1 MHLCLLS
8 LSLLLP
14 ARPLVPA
21 GRCCVA
27 LRAPPPPLSFDD
39 GARMKRADLPSEEEL
54 SAASFLG
61 GAAGAFVWR
70 HLFGGSA
77 LLGALIGV
85 MLARWVAHQPTK
97 SGAYV
102 REAGFIT
109 HKKYVAA
116 KARGKAAAEW
126 MCAEAHQLGVPPV
139 ADIVKWTSEML
150 KKVPHPP
157 ARSIFASLAL
167 SAHCAHSLA
176 NVRSFAQAHGFLA
189 QALND
194 AKDFDDSHRLSER
207 VGTKLRPVIAPLRSS
222 LDWMRRGW
230 ASPSLQRQIANTGI
244 PDAVHRFRQRAEE
257 RQRGEARRQANG
269 AS

>member
-1 MHLCLLS
+1 
-8 LSLLLP
+8 
-14 ARPLVPA
+14 
-21 GRCCVA
+21 
-27 LRAPPPPLSFDD
+27 
-39 GARMKRADLPSEEEL
+39 MKRADLPSEEEL

-150 KKVPHPP
+150 KK
-157 ARSIFASLAL
+157 
-167 SAHCAHSLA
+167 
-176 NVRSFAQAHGFLA
+176 
-189 QALND
+189 ALND